1 MARTVT
7 LGTLVTRCQ
16 RRCDLQNQDS
26 PSTADWKGEIH
37 LGYAELYG
45 ELAKPGVNLFD
56 TESVILTDGTA
67 VYPLPA
73 GHLATIG
80 VDYVVDAQ
88 GTRRQLVEIEVQE
101 RNWGSGLV
109 GGTEAVAFRHSG
121 TNLVLHPKP
130 PTGQEYRLV
139 YVPDCADLSA
149 AADGT
154 VLEMATL
161 DGENFLIWWVTAAVK
176 ETIGQDSRVAREE
189 REAARERVQLWVAQR
204 MINSG
209 RRRIVAD
216 DFESVTDGYIPG
228 DWRYGGW

>member
-56 TESVILTDGTA
+56 TEAVITTDGTST
-67 VYPLPA
+67 YGLPDD
-73 GHLATIG
+73 HLATVG

-88 GTRRQLVEIEVQE
+88 GTRRQLAELEVQE
-101 RNWGSGLV
+101 RNWASGQT
-109 GGTEAVAFRHSG
+109 GTEALAFRQSAA
-121 TNLVLHPKP
+121 NIVLHPTP
-130 PTGQEYRLV
+130 PTGQEYRHI
-139 YVPDCADLSA
+139 YIPSPADLSS
-149 AADGT
+149 AADDT

-161 DGENFLIWWVTAAVK
+161 DGEQFLICWVEAVMRR
-176 ETIGQDSRVAREE
+176 TIGMSGYKEAVEE
-189 REAARERVQLWVAQR
+189 REAARERLQFWVAQR
-204 MINSG
+204 IFNSG
-209 RRRIVAD
+209 RRRIVMDDIDVLAD
-216 DFESVTDGYIPG
+216 SWIPG
-228 DWRYGGW
+228 DWRYGGR